1 MSSIRKLKK
10 DINFLASELI
20 TQAYLNN
27 SFFKRL
33 KDDDYRKLV
42 EEVLKYRSE
51 LISRSKYRNE
61 NKDPKLIR
69 TYYKQLRLD
78 MIEAYNTLID
88 EINKN
93 ID

>member
-33 KDDDYRKLV
+33 KDDDYKKLV